1 MERPDIKILIADD
14 HPIFRNGLRQII
26 EAAPNLKVIEEA
38 ADGDSALELIRQL
51 QLDVAVLDVEMPGK
65 DGLEVVRA
73 LRDRGMRVKVILLTM
88 YDDEQFFNGALDLG
102 VMGYV
107 LKNSAVTDIVS
118 CIKAVVEGK
127 NYISPTL
134 SNYLINRGRRDE
146 SSGGQSALTKLTETE
161 RRILRMIA
169 EYKTSK
175 EIAAELF
182 ISPRTV
188 EHHRENMSEKL
199 DIKGRNAL
207 LKFAIENLNEL

>member
-1 MERPDIKILIADD
+1 MESPEVKIVIADD
-14 HPIFRNGLRQII
+14 HPIFRKGLREIV
-26 EAAPNLKVIEEA
+26 EADSKLKVIGEA
-38 ADGDSALELIRQL
+38 ADGDSALDLIRQSKP
-51 QLDVAVLDVEMPGK
+51 DVAVLDVEMPGK
-65 DGLEVVRA
+65 DGIEVVRA
-73 LRDRGMRVKVILLTM
+73 LRDRGVIAKVILLTM

-107 LKNSAVTDIVS
+107 LKNSAVADIVN
-118 CIKAVVEGK
+118 CIKAVVGGK

-134 SNYLINRGRRDE
+134 SNYLINRGRRNE
-146 SSGGQSALTKLTETE
+146 SSGEQSALMKLTETE

-175 EIAAELF
+175 EIAAEMF
-182 ISPRTV
+182 ISTRTV

-207 LKFAIENLNEL
+207 LKFALENMAEL